1 MKIEK
6 ADVVI
11 IGGGIAGLVVAELLS
26 HSKDVILIAKE
37 EIEKSNSY
45 LAQGGIAASIDK
57 DDSWKKHF
65 IDTIEAGSMHNVEQ
79 TTRVLVKNAPKAIS
93 QLVNLGV
100 PFDRDRDNNLRLA
113 REGGHKANRIV
124 HAGGDSTGRSVTE
137 RLLAAIINDIRIH
150 SHVMAY
156 DLIINDGR
164 CVGVF
169 AKNNKGETV
178 IYQAPN
184 IILATGGMGGL
195 YEVTSN
201 DSTIT
206 GDGIAMA
213 YRAGCELVDLE
224 FIQFHPTMLVTKN
237 RASALVSEAVRGEGA
252 RLVDEDGRFIME
264 GVHKQGDLAPRD
276 IVSRQVF
283 KEQQAGH
290 QIFLDI
296 STIENFKSRFPQ
308 ITALCK
314 ENGIKINKGLIPVT
328 PGAHFI
334 MGGVKTNLEGETSLP
349 GLYAVGEVAGNG
361 VHGAN
366 RLASNSLLEGLIFA
380 GALAGHILDRDEAL
394 TKTETGAAKA
404 DKAEQAE
411 ETTRPVLAIA
421 EETPI
426 VLPRGGSLNR
436 PLPANSEIR
445 RIMTDYVGIV
455 RNGFD
460 LETAFNW
467 FDQYNDVINSDR
479 FLLNLTNEE
488 KITTNMLTVGWLIAS
503 SALLRTESRGGHYR
517 TDYPKPNDK
526 EWLKHYIVRGR
537 DFDE

>member
-45 LAQGGIAASIDK
+45 LAQGGIAASLDK

-65 IDTIEAGSMHNVEQ
+65 IDTIEAGSMHNVEK
-79 TTRVLVKNAPKAIS
+79 TTRELVKNAPKAIS

-100 PFDRDRDNNLRLA
+100 PFDRDRDNNLSLA
-113 REGGHKANRIV
+113 REGGHKTNRIV

-137 RLLAAIINDIRIH
+137 HLLAAIINDIRIH
-150 SHVMAY
+150 SHVMVY
-156 DLIINDGR
+156 DLIVNDGR

-169 AKNNKGETV
+169 AKNNLGET
-178 IYQAPN
+178 IMYQAPY

-237 RASALVSEAVRGEGA
+237 KSSALVSEAVRGEGA
-252 RLVDEDGRFIME
+252 RLVDENGRFIMDR
-264 GVHKQGDLAPRD
+264 VHQQGDLAPRD

-296 STIENFKSRFPQ
+296 SAIENFKNRFPQ

-314 ENGIKINKGLIPVT
+314 ENGIKIANGLIPVT

-334 MGGVKTNLEGETSLP
+334 MGGVKTNMEGETSLP
-349 GLYAVGEVAGNG
+349 GLYAVGEVACNG

-380 GALAGHILDRDEAL
+380 GSLASHLL
-394 TKTETGAAKA
+394 
-404 DKAEQAE
+404 EQE
-411 ETTRPVLAIA
+411 EQEEQETTVEQVTPHIA
-421 EETPI
+421 NINNLPEITI
-426 VLPRGGSLNR
+426 PRGGTLNQK
-436 PLPANSEIR
+436 LPAVSEIR

-467 FDQYNDVINSDR
+467 FDQYNNVINADR
-479 FLLNLTNEE
+479 LLISLTNEE
-488 KITTNMLTVGWLIAS
+488 KIITNMLTVGWLISS
-503 SALLRTESRGGHYR
+503 SALLRTESRGGHFR

-537 DFDE
+537 NFDE